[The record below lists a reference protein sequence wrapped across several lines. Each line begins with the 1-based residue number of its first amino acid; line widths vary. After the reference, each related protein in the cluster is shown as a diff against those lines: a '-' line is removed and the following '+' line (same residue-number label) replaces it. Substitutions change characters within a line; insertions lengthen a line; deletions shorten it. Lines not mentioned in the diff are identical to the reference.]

1 MSEALTEPSDLL
13 RLTLEARGKN
23 ALGTP
28 LMRQMLDQLREAGQ
42 RPILL
47 MGAGDAFSAGLNLKE
62 VASLDGSGMRSF
74 LELLEGLVGALL
86 AHPGPT
92 VAAVN
97 GHAIAGGC
105 VLARACDHAVAT
117 TNPRARIGLNE
128 IAIGLRFPP
137 RTLRAM
143 RHRIPPSRHPA
154 VFLGAG
160 LHRPDEA
167 LRLGLV
173 DELADD
179 CEAVALAH
187 LARLAAHPRGAYA
200 AAKAQLLEGVLD
212 SRPGDLDAF
221 MADVVPEWT
230 SPAIK
235 TRIRAI
241 LGG

>member
-1 MSEALTEPSDLL
+1 MSEASTEPSDLL
-13 RLTLEARGKN
+13 RLTLEAPGKN

-28 LMRQMLDQLREAGQ
+28 LMKQLLEELRDAGQ

-47 MGAGDAFSAGLNLKE
+47 SGAGDAFSAGLNLKE
-62 VASLDGSGMRSF
+62 VVSLDETSMRAF
-74 LELLEGLVGALL
+74 LELLEELVATLL
-86 AHPGPT
+86 SHPGPT

-105 VLARACDHAVAT
+105 VLARACDHAVASA
-117 TNPRARIGLNE
+117 NPRARIGLNE

-160 LHRPDEA
+160 LHRPEDA

-173 DELADD
+173 DEVADD
-179 CEAVALAH
+179 CQAVAMAH
-187 LARLAAHPRGAYA
+187 LTRLAGHPRAAYA

-212 SRPGDLDAF
+212 TRSGDLDAF

-230 SPAIK
+230 SSAIK